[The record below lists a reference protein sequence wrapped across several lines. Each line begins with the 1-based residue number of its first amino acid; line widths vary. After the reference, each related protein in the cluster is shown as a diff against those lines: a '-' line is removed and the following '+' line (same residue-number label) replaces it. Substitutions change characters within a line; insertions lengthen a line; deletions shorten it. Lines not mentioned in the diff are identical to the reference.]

1 MKRKYLV
8 FILCTIVCLLPFV
21 LFGQDTA
28 SQSTSFFK
36 GDGAFEKW
44 FMDAFTQLDTDMGD
58 RALEMSRLGRAIGAL
73 GALMYLGYIGWQMQE
88 GQASWSV
95 TPMLRPIII
104 GFILVNWEGFTNMI
118 KYPLENLA
126 VPSMEI
132 FKDIEKDADDL
143 RVKRYKYQNYILDQT
158 IKVKAENDAKVK
170 EMERAEHN
178 ILEKAGDWVEDQGS
192 EIWQSIIEYQ
202 ERTAYKLQ
210 QIITNAMDWIALVIL
225 RVCVYLIFTIQKIW
239 SYILIILGPIAV
251 GIALIPGF
259 ESSFYNWLA
268 KFININLYTF
278 VAYTSINIG
287 QQIIMSGY
295 KMEIDRYSKIVDES
309 GNLLDPALLLQYTAW
324 GGSLSLMAFT
334 AVGYLVTAVAVLMTP
349 TIADSIVSAGGAGI
363 MTKAKQAS
371 SNLANA
377 SGKGLKGAKSL
388 GGTTRKI
395 AGSTA
400 GLIKSGV
407 EKGAAA
413 LSRPIADNMFKK

>member
-8 FILCTIVCLLPFV
+8 FILCTIACLLPFV

-28 SQSTSFFK
+28 SQSTSFYK
-36 GDGAFEKW
+36 GDGSLERW
-44 FMDAFTQLDTDMGD
+44 FMEAFTQLDTDMGD
-58 RALEMSRLGRAIGAL
+58 KALQMSRLGRAIGAL

-104 GFILVNWEGFTNMI
+104 GFILVNWVGFTNII
-118 KYPLENLA
+118 KYPLEKLA
-126 VPSMEI
+126 TPSMVI

-178 ILEKAGDWVEDQGS
+178 ILQKAGDWVADQGS
-192 EIWQSIIEYQ
+192 EIWQSIEEYSL
-202 ERTAYKLQ
+202 RTSYKLTQ
-210 QIITNAMDWIALVIL
+210 LTANTLDWIVLVIL

-239 SYILIILGPIAV
+239 SYVLIVLGPIAV
-251 GIALIPGF
+251 GMALIPGF
-259 ESSFYNWLA
+259 ESSFYNWIA

-287 QQIIMSGY
+287 EQIIMSGY

-309 GNLLDPALLLQYTAW
+309 GNLLDKALLLQYNSLN
-324 GGSLSLMAFT
+324 GSLSILAFT

-377 SGKGLKGAKSL
+377 GGKGLKGAKSL
-388 GGTTRKI
+388 GGKTANI

-407 EKGAAA
+407 EKGARI
-413 LSRPIADNMFKK
+413 LSRPIANNLRK